1 VSAGASRGTKGPG
14 RRRGA
19 AEEHEEEPENA
30 ERWLLSYADMITL
43 LMALFIVLFAISQV
57 DQQKLIALSS
67 GLDQY
72 FGEPAAHT
80 SSTGILDGA
89 PQSAPDGRAVAPQ
102 PTRTESAL
110 VLPRPASAQEPAPDS
125 RVQGTDQSAR
135 SGQEQRD
142 DLTAIRDRIAASLRA
157 KGLAGSVVF
166 EVRDHGLVVNVVT
179 DRVLFE
185 AGEATLRPEG
195 RRVLDA
201 IAPTLK
207 VLPNQL
213 TVEGHTDNR
222 PISGRFASN
231 WELSTERATTVL
243 RYVLTRGVA
252 GSRVS
257 AAGYADQR
265 PLSSNATDAGRA
277 RNRRVAIVVH
287 ALAAPEVVSSSQ
299 ALSSTTPGD

>member
-1 VSAGASRGTKGPG
+1 MSARPG

-80 SSTGILDGA
+80 SSTGILDGS
-89 PQSAPDGRAVAPQ
+89 PQGAPDGHAASPLPTATANPVVEPQ
-102 PTRTESAL
+102 PGATA
-110 VLPRPASAQEPAPDS
+110 AAGAGGAAAAHQ
-125 RVQGTDQSAR
+125 QR
-135 SGQEQRD
+135 S
-142 DLTAIRDRIAASLRA
+142 DLRGIRDKIAASLAA
-157 KGLAGSVVF
+157 KGLSGAVEF
-166 EVRDHGLVVNVVT
+166 QVRDDGLVVNVVT
-179 DRVLFE
+179 DRVLFDV
-185 AGEATLRPEG
+185 GEVALRPEG

-201 IAPTLK
+201 VAPTLHG
-207 VLPNQL
+207 LPNAL
-213 TVEGHTDNR
+213 TVEGHTDNV
-222 PISGRFASN
+222 PISGQYPSN

-243 RYVLTRGVA
+243 RHLLTRGVP
-252 GSRVS
+252 GSRIS

-265 PLSSNATDAGRA
+265 PLSTNATAAGRA

-287 ALAAPEVVSSSQ
+287 ALAAPSVVSSSQ
-299 ALSSTTPGD
+299 AAAAAPSPGD